1 MVQLNRL
8 LVVLLFIG
16 HNEVKLIQ
24 GVSED
29 GLAVVV
35 ELVEHPHKC
44 SVDLSFAVPLGV
56 AQFLALDVVVAR
68 PDGVTFSCPA
78 DIKSPTPAASEF
90 LRQRVWGGG
99 ALPAV
104 VFRFFCHES
113 GYSQKVLSADDCFVA
128 FECIVLVK
136 FAVVLMLGER
146 ESISLKCFLEEG
158 VAHVLLVGED
168 VLDGQGMPFVISVP
182 LGDVPLAEVTDDF
195 SQRPAR
201 EVGLEYPADGFSFR
215 LEDDELL
222 VLVAVAIGG
231 GTCYIFATLHSL
243 TVHVLQPLRN
253 RHGFFLCDGTES
265 GQHQLVAHAE
275 SVDTIFLKDD
285 ADALSAESAG
295 IFQTFGNISGEAG
308 YGLGD
313 DQVDPLVIAQMD
325 HSLEFRPL
333 VRSCAGD
340 ALVSEDIHELPIH
353 MGLDGLGVVPHLG
366 CVGVELISRV
376 GRYTAVST
384 GSELFAC
391 IGIAHCFDSL
401 YYCHGALL
409 LSAIISQHYHTLGI

>member
-1 MVQLNRL
+1 MVQLHSL
-8 LVVLLFIG
+8 LVVPLFVG

-35 ELVEHPHKC
+35 ELVEHPHER
-44 SVDLSFAVPLGV
+44 SVDLSFAVPFGV
-56 AQFLALDVVVAR
+56 AQFLASDVIVAR

-90 LRQRVWGGG
+90 FRQRVCGGR
-99 ALPAV
+99 ALSAV

-128 FECIVLVK
+128 FGCIVLVK
-136 FAVVLMLGER
+136 LAVVLMLGER
-146 ESISLKCFLEEG
+146 ESISLECFLEEG

-168 VLDGQGMPFVISVP
+168 VLDGQGMPFVIAVP

-201 EVGLEYPADGFSFR
+201 EVGLEDPADGFGFR

-231 GTCYIFATLHSL
+231 GTCYILATLHSL
-243 TVHVLQPLRN
+243 TVHVLQPLGD
-253 RHGFFLCDGTES
+253 RHGFFLCDSTEG
-265 GQHQLVAHAE
+265 GQHQFIAHAE
-275 SVDTIFLKDD
+275 GVDAVFLEDD
-285 ADALSAESAG
+285 TDALPAEGAG

-308 YGLGD
+308 YGLGN
-313 DQVDPLVIAQMD
+313 DQVDSLMLAQPN
-325 HSLEFRPL
+325 HLLEFCSL
-333 VRSCAGD
+333 IGSCACD
-340 ALVSEDIHELPIH
+340 ALVSEDVHEIPICT
-353 MGLDGLGVVPHLG
+353 GLDGFRVVLHLCGVG
-366 CVGVELISRV
+366 IELISGV
-376 GRYTAVST
+376 GRDTAVRT
-384 GSELFAC
+384 GL
-391 IGIAHCFDSL
+391 
-401 YYCHGALL
+401 
-409 LSAIISQHYHTLGI
+409 